1 MEKVDKNVFFAGK
14 SRISRFFLW
23 IKWWRKGKNMA
34 QEKENIAA
42 IIRRSVLGKDM
53 EEADIQKL
61 LASSKVRLRSYD
73 KGEMV
78 FRDGDV
84 PDCLYIL
91 VRGEVHILKDTFSGR
106 RIFLSEIDEPGDMFG
121 EVYAVI
127 RHPYDMYVEA
137 VQKTEILEIAS
148 ELFTFHT
155 ADDQSREAAI
165 VQRNLMRVFARK
177 AFFMQKKIQVLAS
190 GSLREKIVRFLF
202 QNLRPDGTVQLGGS
216 REYLAA
222 YLAVTRPSLSRE
234 LSAMQ
239 RDGIL
244 ALSGKVIR
252 VADMDRFE
260 EYL

>member
-1 MEKVDKNVFFAGK
+1 MEKK
-14 SRISRFFLW
+14 
-23 IKWWRKGKNMA
+23 
-34 QEKENIAA
+34 KEDIAA

-53 EEADIQKL
+53 EDADIGKL
-61 LASSKVRLRSYD
+61 LASSKVCLRSCG

-91 VRGEVHILKDTFSGR
+91 VHGEVHILKDTFSGR

-127 RHPYDMYVEA
+127 GHPYDMYVEA
-137 VQKTEILEIAS
+137 VKQTEILEIAS
-148 ELFTFHT
+148 ELFTFGAAEGDAH
-155 ADDQSREAAI
+155 EAAI
-165 VQRNLMRVFARK
+165 VQRNLMRIFARK

-202 QNLRPDGTVQLGGS
+202 QNLRPDGMVHLSGS
-216 REYLAA
+216 REYIAA

-244 ALSGKVIR
+244 ELSGKTIR
-252 VADMDRFE
+252 IADMDRFE